1 MPRLNF
7 TVLSQDTRLV
17 VEKYKSGFQP
27 PGDIPFDD
35 LSSNKQSTLQAGGDD
50 GGDRHSISNGTQ
62 VNRSFILAKVI
73 VDLPQKNKKILM

>member
-1 MPRLNF
+1 MDVICF
-7 TVLSQDTRLV
+7 QDTRLV

-35 LSSNKQSTLQAGGDD
+35 LSNNKQSTLQAGGDD

-62 VNRSFILAKVI
+62 VTILSK
-73 VDLPQKNKKILM
+73 

>member
-1 MPRLNF
+1 M
-7 TVLSQDTRLV
+7 V

-62 VNRSFILAKVI
+62 VNRSFILAKVS
-73 VDLPQKNKKILM
+73 VDLPQKKQENSNIIL

>member
-1 MPRLNF
+1 M
-7 TVLSQDTRLV
+7 V

-62 VNRSFILAKVI
+62 VNRSFIQAKVI
-73 VDLPQKNKKILM
+73 VDLPQKKNHNIIL